1 MKRTIPDY
9 LTQADNLILTVV
21 MASVFSILFL
31 TAYTPFSD
39 TSWFNLRD
47 SERFVLTTGL
57 ISTGILI
64 VATSRLLMYYRGRK
78 KKRMMLWQYVLW
90 NLAEA
95 VLTAATYTVVTIT
108 LIDGTKTFGQ
118 IFPKGFIL
126 TALMLAVPYAGAAF
140 IAGRRD
146 RNRML
151 RIISNKEAVSDTAP
165 KNGSGLIHISDNN
178 GNLKLSLRRD
188 NLLYIESQD
197 NYVKVYYTSL
207 GKLQSYLVRC
217 KLKTIEDNFAGEG
230 LLMRCHRSYIVNIS
244 KVKILRRDHNSYVV
258 DLDHSGTT
266 PIPVSKKYF
275 ESFAASLKK

>member
-1 MKRTIPDY
+1 MKRAIPDY
-9 LTQADNLILTVV
+9 LTQADNLVLTVV
-21 MASVFSILFL
+21 AASVFAIMFL
-31 TAYTPFSD
+31 TVYTPFSD

-64 VATSRLLMYYRGRK
+64 VVVSKALMYYRGRK
-78 KKRMMLWQYVLW
+78 KKRMMLWHYLLW
-90 NLAEA
+90 NLAEI
-95 VLTAATYTVVTIT
+95 VLTASTYSVVTIT
-108 LIDGTKTFGQ
+108 LIDGTKTFGEV
-118 IFPKGFIL
+118 FPKGFLL
-126 TALMLAVPYAGAAF
+126 TAVMLVIPYTGAAL
-140 IAGRRD
+140 IAAKRD

-151 RIISNKEAVSDTAP
+151 RIISNKEAVSDSQP
-165 KNGSGLIHISDNN
+165 RNGSSLINIKDNN
-178 GNLKLSLRRD
+178 GNLKLSLRID

-217 KLKTIEDNFAGEG
+217 KLKTLEDNFSGEG
-230 LLMRCHRSYIVNIS
+230 MLVRCHRSYIVNTS
-244 KVKILRRDHNSYVV
+244 KVKILRKDHSCYVV

-275 ESFAASLKK
+275 ESFSASLKK